1 MTISRK
7 GRRRI
12 VVNDREF
19 LWYVAEDVDYAFGPT
34 LTVVSS
40 DRRFFVRYAL
50 LQPDE
55 LLHVV
60 VIGPEFR
67 NPGCGGCWRRFRSPR
82 FGTIETVASGD
93 VRALIEWA
101 LDSEQLPVEVDSVGH
116 PIDAVPGLA

>member
-12 VVNDREF
+12 VVNGREF
-19 LWYVAEDVDYAFGPT
+19 LWYVAEDVDDACVPT

-40 DRRFFVRYAL
+40 DRRFLVRYAL

-60 VIGPEFR
+60 VIGPEF
-67 NPGCGGCWRRFRSPR
+67 
-82 FGTIETVASGD
+82 
-93 VRALIEWA
+93 
-101 LDSEQLPVEVDSVGH
+101 
-116 PIDAVPGLA
+116 